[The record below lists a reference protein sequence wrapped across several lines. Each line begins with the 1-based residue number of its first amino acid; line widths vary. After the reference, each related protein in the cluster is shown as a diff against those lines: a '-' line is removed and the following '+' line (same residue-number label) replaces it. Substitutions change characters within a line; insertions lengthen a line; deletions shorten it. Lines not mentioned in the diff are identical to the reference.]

1 MRKANPSAAIRGNAG
16 KELKNERWKEL
27 LSKYN
32 FRTNKNNSFVNYF
45 VTNNK
50 LIAFEFKA
58 NKTAQIEF

>member
-1 MRKANPSAAIRGNAG
+1 MRKANPSAGIQGSAA

-32 FRTNKNNSFVNYF
+32 FKINKNNFFVNYF

-50 LIAFEFKA
+50 PIAFEFKA